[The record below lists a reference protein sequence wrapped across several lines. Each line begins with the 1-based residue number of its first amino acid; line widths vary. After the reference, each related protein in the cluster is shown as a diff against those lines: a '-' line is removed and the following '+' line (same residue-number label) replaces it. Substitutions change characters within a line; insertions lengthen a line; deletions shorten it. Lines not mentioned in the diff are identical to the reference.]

1 MKSGMRKRIAILG
14 STGSIGR
21 QALEEIESQ
30 SSFFEVE
37 VLTAGNNADLLIE
50 QSVKFQPNAVV
61 IENESLYT
69 KVNEALSRYDIKVF
83 AGEKSLEQIVEMD
96 SIDMVLNALVGYA
109 GLLPTYNALQHKK
122 TIALANKETLVVAGE
137 IITRL
142 ALDNQTPIIP
152 VDSEHSA
159 IFQCL
164 IGEYDNPVEKLIL
177 TASGGPFFGK
187 SNRELKNIRV
197 EEALQHPNWKMGN
210 KVTIDSATLMNK
222 GLEVIEAKWLFNIEP
237 ENIDVV
243 IHPQSVIHS
252 LVQFSD
258 SSIKAQMGLPD
269 MRLPIIYALSYPYR
283 LPNTLKRF
291 SFSDFPSLTFHAPD
305 RDLFPCLD
313 IAYHAIKSGGSMPC
327 TMNAANEMAVNAFLE
342 ERIQFLHIPYVIEQS
357 MQKTSFIQHPTINDY
372 ISINNEARSIA
383 NQIIKNI

>member
-1 MKSGMRKRIAILG
+1 MRKRIAILG

-21 QALEEIESQ
+21 QALEEIEAQ

-37 VLTAGNNADLLIE
+37 VLTARNNADLLIE
-50 QSVKFQPNAVV
+50 QSLKFQPNAVV
-61 IENESLYT
+61 IENEALYP
-69 KVNEALSRYDIKVF
+69 KVNNALINHDIKVF
-83 AGEKSLEQIVEMD
+83 AGKRSLEQIVEMD

-122 TIALANKETLVVAGE
+122 AIALANKETLVVAGE
-137 IITRL
+137 IITKL
-142 ALDNQTPIIP
+142 ALANQTPIIP

-164 IGEYDNPVEKLIL
+164 NGEQGSKVEKLIL

-187 SNRELKNIRV
+187 TGEELKHISV
-197 EEALQHPNWKMGN
+197 AQALQHPNWKMGN

-237 ENIDVV
+237 EFIEVV

-258 SSIKAQMGLPD
+258 SSIKAQMGLPN

-283 LPNTLKRF
+283 LPNQLKRF
-291 SFSDFPSLTFHAPD
+291 SFSDFASLTFYAPD
-305 RDLFPCLD
+305 RRLFPCLD
-313 IAYHAIKSGGSMPC
+313 IAYHAINTGGTLPC
-327 TMNAANEMAVNAFLE
+327 CMNAANEVAVLAFLE
-342 ERIQFLHIPYVIEQS
+342 EKIKFLHISDVIEQTLH
-357 MQKTSFIQHPTINDY
+357 QTSFIQNPTIDDY

>member
-1 MKSGMRKRIAILG
+1 MKRIAILG

-21 QALEEIESQ
+21 QALEEIEAQ

-37 VLTAGNNADLLIE
+37 VLTARNNADLLIE
-50 QSVKFQPNAVV
+50 QSLKFQPNAVV
-61 IENESLYT
+61 IENEALYP
-69 KVNEALSRYDIKVF
+69 KVNNALSNHDIKVF
-83 AGEKSLEQIVEMD
+83 AGKRSLEQIVEMD

-122 TIALANKETLVVAGE
+122 AIALANKETLVVAGE
-137 IITRL
+137 IITKL
-142 ALDNQTPIIP
+142 ALANQTPIIP

-164 IGEYDNPVEKLIL
+164 NGEQGNKVEKLIL

-187 SNRELKNIRV
+187 TGEELKHISV
-197 EEALQHPNWKMGN
+197 AQALQHPNWKMGN

-237 ENIDVV
+237 EFIEVV

-258 SSIKAQMGLPD
+258 SSIKAQMGLPN

-283 LPNTLKRF
+283 LPNQLKRF
-291 SFSDFPSLTFHAPD
+291 SFSDFASLTFYAPD
-305 RDLFPCLD
+305 RRLFPCLD
-313 IAYHAIKSGGSMPC
+313 IAYHAINPGGTLPC
-327 TMNAANEMAVNAFLE
+327 CMNAANEVAVLAFLE
-342 ERIQFLHIPYVIEQS
+342 EKIKFLHISDVIEQTLH
-357 MQKTSFIQHPTINDY
+357 QTSFIQNPTIDDY

>member
-1 MKSGMRKRIAILG
+1 
-14 STGSIGR
+14 GR
-21 QALEEIESQ
+21 QALEEIEAQ

-37 VLTAGNNADLLIE
+37 VLTARNNADLLIE
-50 QSVKFQPNAVV
+50 QSLKFQPNAVV
-61 IENESLYT
+61 IENEALYP
-69 KVNEALSRYDIKVF
+69 KVNNALINHDIKVF
-83 AGEKSLEQIVEMD
+83 AGKRSLEQIVEMD

-122 TIALANKETLVVAGE
+122 AIALANKETLVVAGE
-137 IITRL
+137 IITKL
-142 ALDNQTPIIP
+142 ALANQTPIIP

-164 IGEYDNPVEKLIL
+164 NGEQGSKVEKLIL

-187 SNRELKNIRV
+187 TGEELKHISV
-197 EEALQHPNWKMGN
+197 AQALQHPNWKMGN

-237 ENIDVV
+237 EFIEVV

-258 SSIKAQMGLPD
+258 SSIKAQMGLPN

-283 LPNTLKRF
+283 LPNQLKRF
-291 SFSDFPSLTFHAPD
+291 SFSDFASLTFYAPD
-305 RDLFPCLD
+305 RRLFPCLD
-313 IAYHAIKSGGSMPC
+313 IAYHAINTGGTLPC
-327 TMNAANEMAVNAFLE
+327 CMNAANEVAVLAFLE
-342 ERIQFLHIPYVIEQS
+342 EKIKFLHISDVIEQTLH
-357 MQKTSFIQHPTINDY
+357 QTSFIQNPTIDDY

>member
-1 MKSGMRKRIAILG
+1 MRKRIAILG

-21 QALEEIESQ
+21 QALEEIEAQ

-37 VLTAGNNADLLIE
+37 VLTARNNADLLIE
-50 QSVKFQPNAVV
+50 QSLKFQPNAVV
-61 IENESLYT
+61 IENEALYP
-69 KVNEALSRYDIKVF
+69 KVNNALSNHDIKVF
-83 AGEKSLEQIVEMD
+83 AGKRSLEQIVEMD

-122 TIALANKETLVVAGE
+122 AIALANKETLVVAGE
-137 IITRL
+137 IITKL
-142 ALDNQTPIIP
+142 ALANQTPIIP

-164 IGEYDNPVEKLIL
+164 NGEQGNKVEKLIL

-187 SNRELKNIRV
+187 TGEELKHISV
-197 EEALQHPNWKMGN
+197 AQALQHPNWKMGN

-237 ENIDVV
+237 EFIEVV

-258 SSIKAQMGLPD
+258 SSIKAQMGLPN

-283 LPNTLKRF
+283 LPNQLKRF
-291 SFSDFPSLTFHAPD
+291 SFSDFASLTFYAPD
-305 RDLFPCLD
+305 RRLFPCLD
-313 IAYHAIKSGGSMPC
+313 IAYHAINTGGTLPC
-327 TMNAANEMAVNAFLE
+327 CMNAANEVAVLAFLE
-342 ERIQFLHIPYVIEQS
+342 EKIKFLHISDVIEQTLH
-357 MQKTSFIQHPTINDY
+357 QTSFIQNPTIDDY

-383 NQIIKNI
+383 NQITKNI

>member
-1 MKSGMRKRIAILG
+1 MRKRIAILG

-21 QALEEIESQ
+21 QALEEIEAQ

-37 VLTAGNNADLLIE
+37 VLTARNNADLLIE
-50 QSVKFQPNAVV
+50 QSLKFQPNAVV
-61 IENESLYT
+61 IENEALYP
-69 KVNEALSRYDIKVF
+69 KVNNALSNHDIKVF
-83 AGEKSLEQIVEMD
+83 AGKRSLEQIVEMD

-122 TIALANKETLVVAGE
+122 AIALANKETLVVAGE
-137 IITRL
+137 IITKL
-142 ALDNQTPIIP
+142 ALANQTPIIP

-164 IGEYDNPVEKLIL
+164 NGEQGNKVEKLIL

-187 SNRELKNIRV
+187 TGEELKHISV
-197 EEALQHPNWKMGN
+197 AQALQHPNWKMGN

-237 ENIDVV
+237 EFIEVV

-258 SSIKAQMGLPD
+258 SSIKAQMGLPN

-283 LPNTLKRF
+283 LPNQLKRF
-291 SFSDFPSLTFHAPD
+291 SFSDFASLTFYAPD
-305 RDLFPCLD
+305 RRLFPCLD
-313 IAYHAIKSGGSMPC
+313 IAYQAINTGGTLPC
-327 TMNAANEMAVNAFLE
+327 CMNAANEVAVLAFLE
-342 ERIQFLHIPYVIEQS
+342 EKIKFLHISDVIEQTLH
-357 MQKTSFIQHPTINDY
+357 QTSFIQNPTIDDY

>member
-1 MKSGMRKRIAILG
+1 MRKRIAILG

-21 QALEEIESQ
+21 QALEEIEAQ

-37 VLTAGNNADLLIE
+37 VLTARNNADLLIE
-50 QSVKFQPNAVV
+50 QSLKFQPNAVV
-61 IENESLYT
+61 IENEALYP
-69 KVNEALSRYDIKVF
+69 KVNNALINHEIKVF
-83 AGEKSLEQIVEMD
+83 AGKRSLEQIVEMD

-122 TIALANKETLVVAGE
+122 AIALANKETLVVAGE
-137 IITRL
+137 IITKL
-142 ALDNQTPIIP
+142 ALANQTPIIP

-164 IGEYDNPVEKLIL
+164 NGEQGNKVEKLIL

-187 SNRELKNIRV
+187 TGEELKHISV
-197 EEALQHPNWKMGN
+197 AQALQHPNWKMGN

-237 ENIDVV
+237 EFIEVV

-258 SSIKAQMGLPD
+258 SSIKAQMGLPN

-283 LPNTLKRF
+283 LPNQLKRF
-291 SFSDFPSLTFHAPD
+291 SFSDFASLTFYAPD
-305 RDLFPCLD
+305 RRLFPCLD
-313 IAYHAIKSGGSMPC
+313 IAYHAINTGGTLPC
-327 TMNAANEMAVNAFLE
+327 CMNAANEVAVLAFLE
-342 ERIQFLHIPYVIEQS
+342 EKIKFLHISDVIEQTLH
-357 MQKTSFIQHPTINDY
+357 QTSFIQNPTIDDY

-383 NQIIKNI
+383 NQITKNI

>member
-1 MKSGMRKRIAILG
+1 MRKRIAILG

-21 QALEEIESQ
+21 QALEEIEAQ

-37 VLTAGNNADLLIE
+37 VLTARNNADLLIE
-50 QSVKFQPNAVV
+50 QSLKFQPNAVV
-61 IENESLYT
+61 IENEALYP
-69 KVNEALSRYDIKVF
+69 KVNNALSNHDIKVF
-83 AGEKSLEQIVEMD
+83 AGKRSLEQIVEMD

-122 TIALANKETLVVAGE
+122 AIALANKETLVVAGE
-137 IITRL
+137 IITKL
-142 ALDNQTPIIP
+142 ALANQTPIIP

-164 IGEYDNPVEKLIL
+164 NGEQGNKVEKLIL

-187 SNRELKNIRV
+187 TGEELKHISV
-197 EEALQHPNWKMGN
+197 AQALQHPNWKMGN

-237 ENIDVV
+237 EFIEVV

-258 SSIKAQMGLPD
+258 SSIKAQMGLPN

-283 LPNTLKRF
+283 LPNQLKRF
-291 SFSDFPSLTFHAPD
+291 SFSDFASLTFYAPD
-305 RDLFPCLD
+305 RRLFPCLD
-313 IAYHAIKSGGSMPC
+313 IAYHAINTGGTLPC
-327 TMNAANEMAVNAFLE
+327 CMNAANEVAVLAFLE
-342 ERIQFLHIPYVIEQS
+342 EKIKFLHISDVIEQTLH
-357 MQKTSFIQHPTINDY
+357 QTSFIQNPTIDDY

>member
-1 MKSGMRKRIAILG
+1 MRKRIAILG

-21 QALEEIESQ
+21 QALEEIEAQ

-37 VLTAGNNADLLIE
+37 VLTARNNADLLIE
-50 QSVKFQPNAVV
+50 QSLKFQPNAVV
-61 IENESLYT
+61 IENEALYP
-69 KVNEALSRYDIKVF
+69 KVNNALSNHDIKVF
-83 AGEKSLEQIVEMD
+83 AGKRSLEQIVEMD

-122 TIALANKETLVVAGE
+122 AIALANKETLVVAGE
-137 IITRL
+137 IITKL
-142 ALDNQTPIIP
+142 ALANQTPIIP

-164 IGEYDNPVEKLIL
+164 NGEQGNKVEKLIL

-187 SNRELKNIRV
+187 TGEELKHISV
-197 EEALQHPNWKMGN
+197 AQALQHPNWKMGN

-237 ENIDVV
+237 EFIEVV

-258 SSIKAQMGLPD
+258 SSIKAQMGLPN

-283 LPNTLKRF
+283 LPNQLKRF
-291 SFSDFPSLTFHAPD
+291 SFSDFASLTFYAPD
-305 RDLFPCLD
+305 RRLFPCLD
-313 IAYHAIKSGGSMPC
+313 IAYQAINTGGTLPC
-327 TMNAANEMAVNAFLE
+327 CMNAANEVAVLAFLE
-342 ERIQFLHIPYVIEQS
+342 EKIKFLHISDVIEQTLH
-357 MQKTSFIQHPTINDY
+357 QTSFIQNPTIDDY

-383 NQIIKNI
+383 NQITKNI

>member
-1 MKSGMRKRIAILG
+1 MRKRIAILG

-21 QALEEIESQ
+21 QALEEIEAQ

-37 VLTAGNNADLLIE
+37 VLTARNNADLLIE
-50 QSVKFQPNAVV
+50 QSLKFQPNAVV
-61 IENESLYT
+61 IENEALYP
-69 KVNEALSRYDIKVF
+69 KVNNALINHDIKVF
-83 AGEKSLEQIVEMD
+83 AGKRSLEQIVEMD

-122 TIALANKETLVVAGE
+122 AIALANKETLVVAGE
-137 IITRL
+137 IITKL
-142 ALDNQTPIIP
+142 ALANQTPIIP

-164 IGEYDNPVEKLIL
+164 NGEQGNKVEKLIL

-187 SNRELKNIRV
+187 TGEELKHISV
-197 EEALQHPNWKMGN
+197 AQALQHPNWKMGN

-237 ENIDVV
+237 EFIEVV

-258 SSIKAQMGLPD
+258 SSIKAQMGLPN

-283 LPNTLKRF
+283 LPNQLKRF
-291 SFSDFPSLTFHAPD
+291 SFSDFASLTFYAPD
-305 RDLFPCLD
+305 RRLFPCLD
-313 IAYHAIKSGGSMPC
+313 IAYHAINTGGTLPC
-327 TMNAANEMAVNAFLE
+327 CMNAANEVAVLAFLE
-342 ERIQFLHIPYVIEQS
+342 EKIKFLHISDVIEQTLH
-357 MQKTSFIQHPTINDY
+357 QTSFIQNPTIDDY

>member
-1 MKSGMRKRIAILG
+1 MRKRIAILG

-21 QALEEIESQ
+21 QALEEIEAQ

-37 VLTAGNNADLLIE
+37 VLTARNNADLLIE
-50 QSVKFQPNAVV
+50 QSLKFQPNAVV
-61 IENESLYT
+61 IENEALYP
-69 KVNEALSRYDIKVF
+69 KVNNALINHDIKVF
-83 AGEKSLEQIVEMD
+83 AGKRSLEQIVEMD

-122 TIALANKETLVVAGE
+122 AIALANKETLVVAGE
-137 IITRL
+137 IITKL
-142 ALDNQTPIIP
+142 ALANQTPIIP

-164 IGEYDNPVEKLIL
+164 NGEQGSKVEKLIL

-187 SNRELKNIRV
+187 TGEELKHISV
-197 EEALQHPNWKMGN
+197 AQALQHPNWKMGN

-237 ENIDVV
+237 EFIEVV

-258 SSIKAQMGLPD
+258 SSIKAQMGLPN

-283 LPNTLKRF
+283 LPNQLKRF
-291 SFSDFPSLTFHAPD
+291 SFSDFASLTFYAPD
-305 RDLFPCLD
+305 RRLFPCLD
-313 IAYHAIKSGGSMPC
+313 IAYHAINTGGTLPC
-327 TMNAANEMAVNAFLE
+327 CMNAANEVAVLAFLDE
-342 ERIQFLHIPYVIEQS
+342 KIKFLHISAVIEQTLH
-357 MQKTSFIQHPTINDY
+357 QTSFIQNPTIDDY